1 MAQVDIELSCK
12 VSELEL
18 ERLVKLAYI
27 EHDGLADKFA
37 QVVLS
42 QLRGLDDSVAQETS
56 FWVGTLQELS
66 CRLQ

>member
-12 VSELEL
+12 VRELEL

-56 FWVGTLQELS
+56 F
-66 CRLQ
+66 